1 MISQP
6 STVPLVTSSILKTP
20 HDDNVG
26 DDVGKRRMHCNVGD
40 DVNVVDDDDN
50 GGDNDD
56 DDDND
61 DGDDD
66 HGDGTDDNDDG

>member
-26 DDVGKRRMHCNVGD
+26 KRRKHCNVGD
-40 DVNVVDDDDN
+40 DVNVVDDDDDN